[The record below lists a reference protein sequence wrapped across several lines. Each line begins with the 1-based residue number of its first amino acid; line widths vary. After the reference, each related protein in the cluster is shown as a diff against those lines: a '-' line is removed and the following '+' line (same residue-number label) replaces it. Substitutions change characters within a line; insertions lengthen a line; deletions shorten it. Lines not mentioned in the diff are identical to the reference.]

1 MSDQRPPR
9 VQARPV
15 GPQRGTVRQ
24 EGGVRRTPGSKGG
37 GRSARWSAILAISVL
52 AVLIIV
58 VGVALLRPA
67 VSDWAVGFAKSN
79 PQALRMGF
87 VADLVAGALGA
98 ELTDPVSDDDTPVP
112 FEVASGATA
121 SDVAAA
127 LAEAGLISQGLVFE
141 YAAITSDQA
150 DSLQAGTYE
159 LSRAMTPQAILAALQ
174 DAPVLTVS
182 VGLREG
188 LRMEQIAA
196 YLQTIGIRPEA
207 AKEFYELA
215 KEPTAA
221 LRADYPFLATL
232 PEGRSLEGYLAAGT
246 YEVYPFVTGEELVR
260 LQLDEFGRQLAG
272 FDAVAAAKDADRDF
286 YDVLTLASIVEREA
300 GVDAERAKIA
310 GVYANRLDP
319 NRWATGLLESDPTV
333 FYGWDTVQLGEQDFE
348 AWRDYQ
354 FWSPPGQ
361 PLKEIALPKALA
373 SFQSYLQPG
382 LPATPIATPT
392 MASIRAALQPDTKN
406 HNLFFVLKN
415 DASRTHAFAKTYA
428 EHQENLRKY
437 GYQ

>member
-1 MSDQRPPR
+1 MRSSARRDAAMSDQRPPR

-159 LSRAMTPQAILAALQ
+159 LSRAMTPQAILARSQ

-188 LRMEQIAA
+188 LRIEQIAA
-196 YLQTIGIRPEA
+196 YLQTIDIRRMQPRSSTSWPRSRPQSSW
-207 AKEFYELA
+207 
-215 KEPTAA
+215 PTTHCC
-221 LRADYPFLATL
+221 TL
-232 PEGRSLEGYLAAGT
+232 PKGASLEGFLQPDT
-246 YEVYPFVTGEELVR
+246 YEVVTASVTARSWSVAEPDRILLNQFSR
-260 LQLDEFGRQLAG
+260 SSAMSRRM
-272 FDAVAAAKDADRDF
+272 DAESRGMSF
-286 YDVLTLASIVEREA
+286 YEVLTLATIVEHEA
-300 GVDAERAKIA
+300 GVDEERAIIA
-310 GVYANRLDP
+310 GVYQNRLDGP
-319 NRWATGLLESDPTV
+319 RG
-333 FYGWDTVQLGEQDFE
+333 
-348 AWRDYQ
+348 
-354 FWSPPGQ
+354 PPD
-361 PLKEIALPKALA
+361 
-373 SFQSYLQPG
+373 
-382 LPATPIATPT
+382 
-392 MASIRAALQPDTKN
+392 R
-406 HNLFFVLKN
+406 
-415 DASRTHAFAKTYA
+415 
-428 EHQENLRKY
+428 
-437 GYQ
+437 